1 MKKTEEF
8 LLKLL
13 ETQSVSGS
21 EAGLAPVLDEFFAET
36 TDCMLRDK
44 LGSAIYKKP
53 EGLRAAAG

>member
-21 EAGLAPVLDEFFAET
+21 EAGLAPVLDEF
-36 TDCMLRDK
+36 LRR
-44 LGSAIYKKP
+44 LRIACSATSWAVSYIKKP
-53 EGLRAAAG
+53 EG

>member
-44 LGSAIYKKP
+44 LGSV